1 MPRLRFVKNV
11 SDEAKA
17 QLTEAFRNAPDF
29 AFRKRAHAVLL
40 SAAGHTLN
48 QLQAIFGA
56 DRDTVATWFNRF
68 EAGGVEGLKS
78 LPKPGRPPIYT
89 PDEVSQLKELVGLEP
104 RQIKQAQA
112 ALQQA
117 TGKTSCTAT
126 LKRALKKTVTPGTA
140 AGAP

>member
-11 SDEAKA
+11 SDEAKE
-17 QLTEAFRNAPDF
+17 QLAEVFRSAPEV
-29 AFRKRAHAVLL
+29 ALRKRAHAVLL
-40 SAAGHTLN
+40 SATGHTIN
-48 QLQAIFGA
+48 QLQSIFDA
-56 DRDTVATWFNRF
+56 DRDTVAAWFDRF

-89 PDEVSQLKELVGLEP
+89 ADEVRRLKELVELEP

-117 TGKTSCTAT
+117 TGKSSCTET
-126 LKRALKKTVTPGTA
+126 LKRALKKTATPGTA
-140 AGAP
+140 VGAR

>member
-11 SDEAKA
+11 SEEAREE
-17 QLTEAFRNAPDF
+17 LGEAFRKAPDF

-40 SAAGHTLN
+40 SAMGHTIN
-48 QLQAIFGA
+48 QLQAIFEV
-56 DRDTVATWFNRF
+56 DRDTVTTWFDRF
-68 EAGGVEGLKS
+68 EASGVEGLKS

-89 PDEVSQLKELVGLEP
+89 EDEVRRLKELVDLEP

-117 TGKTSCTAT
+117 TGKSSCTAT
-126 LKRALKKTVTPGTA
+126 IKRALKKTATPGTA
-140 AGAP
+140 AGAR

>member
-11 SDEAKA
+11 SDEAKE
-17 QLTEAFRNAPDF
+17 QLNEVFRNAPDF

-40 SAAGHTLN
+40 SAMGHTIN
-48 QLQAIFGA
+48 QLQAIFDA
-56 DRDTVATWFNRF
+56 DRDTVAAWFDRF
-68 EAGGVEGLKS
+68 EASGVEGLKS

-89 PDEVSQLKELVGLEP
+89 QDEVRRLKELVDLEP

-117 TGKTSCTAT
+117 TGKSSCTAT
-126 LKRALKKTVTPGTA
+126 LKRALKKTAIPGTA
-140 AGAP
+140 ADAR

>member
-11 SDEAKA
+11 SDEAKE
-17 QLTEAFRNAPDF
+17 QLSKVYHNAPDF

-40 SAAGHTLN
+40 SAMGHTIN
-48 QLQAIFGA
+48 QLQAIFEV
-56 DRDTVATWFNRF
+56 DRDTVAAWFDRF

-89 PDEVSQLKELVGLEP
+89 EDEVGRLKELVDLEP

-117 TGKTSCTAT
+117 TGKSSCTAT
-126 LKRALKKTVTPGTA
+126 LKRALKKTAIPGTA
-140 AGAP
+140 AGAR

>member
-11 SDEAKA
+11 SDEAKE
-17 QLTEAFRNAPDF
+17 QLAEVFHSAPD
-29 AFRKRAHAVLL
+29 AALRKRAHAVLL
-40 SAAGHTLN
+40 SATGHTIN
-48 QLQAIFGA
+48 QLQSIFDA
-56 DRDTVATWFNRF
+56 DRDTVAAWFDRF

-89 PDEVSQLKELVGLEP
+89 ADEVRRLKELVELEP

-117 TGKTSCTAT
+117 TGKSSCTET
-126 LKRALKKTVTPGTA
+126 LKRALKKTATPGA
-140 AGAP
+140 AVGAR